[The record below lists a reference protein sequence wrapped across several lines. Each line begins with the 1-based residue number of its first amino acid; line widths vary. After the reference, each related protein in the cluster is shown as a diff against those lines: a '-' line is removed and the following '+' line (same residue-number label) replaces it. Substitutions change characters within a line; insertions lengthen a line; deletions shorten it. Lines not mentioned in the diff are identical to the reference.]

1 MGRFHSFVV
10 FAEMRTGSNF
20 LEANLNAI
28 PGVLCHGEAFNPY
41 FIGGENKQELL
52 GVDMAARE
60 ANPRSL
66 LQAMR
71 QQTKGLS
78 GFRYFHDHDPRVFDM
93 VVDDEACAKVILTRN
108 QLESYISWKIAMESD
123 QWWLANTKH
132 LKTVRPAFDL
142 DEFRQRID
150 TLQAFQARL
159 LNRLQVTGQTPFYID
174 YDDVLDLRVLNG
186 LAAFLDVPGRLEAL
200 DFKFKK
206 QNPEPLIDKVANPEE
221 MQAGLARLDW
231 FGLTHTPN
239 FEPRRQAA
247 VPQYVASATAP
258 LLFMPVKCAPDQRL
272 RKWLQAFGDTETGF
286 DRQGLRNW
294 KATHPGLRSFTVLR
308 HPLARA
314 HAAFSDF
321 IAKEWMPELRPYL
334 KRVHKYQ
341 LPPKGEGYAT
351 ADDYRAG
358 LLVFLELVKH
368 ILAGR
373 TELKL
378 PLHCATQG
386 AVLQGFAQIQTPDI
400 VLREDRL
407 AEGLVFLTA
416 EVGVTCPPLPPNP
429 EKPKFALADIY
440 GPDLEAA
447 AREAY
452 WRDYTAFGFADWA
465 VGAVAG

>member
-28 PGVLCHGEAFNPY
+28 PGLLCHGEAFNPY
-41 FIGGENKQELL
+41 FIGGEAKQELL
-52 GVDMAARE
+52 GVDIAARD
-60 ANPRSL
+60 ANPRAL
-66 LQAMR
+66 LTAMR
-71 QQTKGLS
+71 QHTPGLP

-93 VVDDEACAKVILTRN
+93 VVDDPDCAKVILTRN
-108 QLESYISWKIAMESD
+108 QLESYVSWKIALQSD

-132 LKTVRPAFDL
+132 LKTVHPTFDL
-142 DEFRQRID
+142 DEFRARID
-150 TLQAFQARL
+150 VLQQFQARL

-186 LAAFLDVPGRLEAL
+186 LAAFLDVPGRLDAL

-206 QNPEPLIDKVANPEE
+206 QNPEPLIDKVANPAD

-231 FGLTHTPN
+231 FNLTHTPN

-258 LLFMPVKCAPDQRL
+258 LLFMPVKCAPDQQM
-272 RKWLQAFGDTETGF
+272 RKWLQAFGALETGF
-286 DRQGLRNW
+286 DRQTLRNW
-294 KATHPGLRSFTVLR
+294 KAAHPGQRSFTVLR

-321 IAKEWMPELRPYL
+321 VAREWMPELRPYL

-341 LPPKGEGYAT
+341 LPPKGMGYAN
-351 ADDYRAG
+351 AAEYREG
-358 LLVFLELVKH
+358 LVVFLELVKH

-386 AVLQGFAQIQTPDI
+386 AVLQGFGQIQPPDM

-407 AEGLVFLTA
+407 ATGLAYLAA
-416 EVGVTCPPLPPNP
+416 EVGVACPPLPTVADKLP
-429 EKPKFALADIY
+429 FALADIY
-440 GPDLEAA
+440 GADLESA
-447 AREAY
+447 ARDAY
-452 WRDYTAFGFADWA
+452 WRDYAGFGFGDWA
-465 VGAVAG
+465 TG

>member
-1 MGRFHSFVV
+1 VGRFHSFVV

-28 PGVLCHGEAFNPY
+28 PGVKCHGEAFNPY

-60 ANPRSL
+60 ANPRNL
-66 LQAMR
+66 LMAMR

-93 VVDDEACAKVILTRN
+93 VVDDADCAKVILTRN
-108 QLESYISWKIAMESD
+108 QLESYISWKIAKESD

-132 LKTVRPAFDL
+132 LKTVRPVFDL
-142 DEFRQRID
+142 EEFRARIEV
-150 TLQAFQARL
+150 LQQFQVRL
-159 LNRLQVTGQTPFYID
+159 LHRLQVTGQTAYYID

-200 DFKFKK
+200 DFRFKK
-206 QNPEPLIDKVANPEE
+206 QNPEPLIDKVSNPSE
-221 MQAGLARLDW
+221 MQAGLAKLDW
-231 FGLTHTPN
+231 FNLTHSPN

-247 VPQYVASATAP
+247 VPQYVASVTAP
-258 LLFMPVKCAPDQRL
+258 LLFMPIKAGPDVQM
-272 RKWLQAFGDTETGF
+272 RKWLHAFGAVENGF
-286 DRQGLRNW
+286 DRQTLRRW
-294 KATHPGLRSFTVLR
+294 KDAHPGQRSFTVLR

-314 HAAFSDF
+314 HAAFCDF
-321 IAKEWMPELRPYL
+321 MAKEWMPELRPYL
-334 KRVHKYQ
+334 KRVHKHQ
-341 LPPKGEGYAT
+341 LPPKGKGYGSAAEYREGF
-351 ADDYRAG
+351 
-358 LLVFLELVKH
+358 LVFLEMTKH

-378 PLHCATQG
+378 PTHCATQG
-386 AVLQGFAQIQTPDI
+386 AFLQGFGTIQSPDI

-407 AEGLVFLTA
+407 ASGLAYLCA
-416 EVGVTCPPLPPNP
+416 DVGVECPDLPPSP
-429 EKPKFALADIY
+429 EKLPFDLAEIY

-447 AREAY
+447 ARDTY
-452 WRDYTAFGFADWA
+452 WRDYSGFGFGDW
-465 VGAVAG
+465 VPIKC